1 MPGSTDLQYRTAVL
15 VRKGLLFPGDTLHP
29 SKEVNEMQK
38 TIERREV
45 RGEGTAEV
53 RELMHVMLNADTYTS
68 LQATGA
74 LGVIGAPAVGPLVQA
89 LLAVDS
95 DARWT
100 VAMALA
106 RAGAEA
112 VEPLIGVVRD
122 ADDDIKNPAIWAL
135 AEIGDPRAVEPLIA
149 VLQGSHR
156 SECCRALTAAALLK
170 LGDPAGIAEVQKVF
184 EREGEP
190 FKGLTMEAL
199 EGT

>member
-1 MPGSTDLQYRTAVL
+1 
-15 VRKGLLFPGDTLHP
+15 
-29 SKEVNEMQK
+29 MQK
-38 TIERREV
+38 TIEKREV
-45 RGEGTAEV
+45 WEEGNAET
-53 RELMHVMLNADTYTS
+53 RELMYALLNGDTYTS
-68 LQATGA
+68 LQAISALGA
-74 LGVIGAPAVGPLVQA
+74 LGAPAVGPLVRA

-95 DARWT
+95 NARWT

-106 RAGAEA
+106 RTGREA
-112 VEPLIGVVRD
+112 VEPLIEVVLGSDD
-122 ADDDIKNPAIWAL
+122 AIKNPAIWAL
-135 AEIGDPRAVEPLIA
+135 AEIGDQRAVDPL
-149 VLQGSHR
+149 VGTLRTSQ